1 MKKLRKVLGLLIGAA
16 MAISAGTLTCSAE
29 RKYGVP
35 NLKKAIYINT
45 AVIKSNG
52 YSVKDIIDEDGKFGM
67 LTTSSPNQ
75 IVVKMIDGQEPI
87 LEEGSGLEVK
97 PFNKDVLT
105 EFDKYGQYFIDIGTE
120 DTEDL
125 YMIYGFDNKTIN
137 AIEYCKNLLKEK
149 KADIAKPIFYST
161 LCEYT
166 PYLPDE
172 EVKKYGFHEN
182 LYRIKLVMKDNVTAE
197 NFDMSC
203 VTDLSENLYKKAVE
217 DNCLLFQLNRE
228 AEGTK
233 MAEILT
239 ALENREEVSKISIY
253 GALLES
259 GASIAE
265 ITSVFEKGDVNFD
278 DEIDVFDAVNIAK
291 YTVNTIQFNSEQKHL
306 ADLTGDDNVDV
317 FDAIALAKK
326 TVE

>member
-1 MKKLRKVLGLLIGAA
+1 MKKMRKVLGLIIAAA
-16 MAISAGTLTCSAE
+16 MAVSAGTMTCSAE

-45 AVIKSNG
+45 AIIKSNG

-75 IVVKMIDGQEPI
+75 IVVKMMDGQEPI

-172 EVKKYGFHEN
+172 EVEKYGFHEN
-182 LYRIKLVMKDNVTAE
+182 LYRIRLVMKDNVTAE

-203 VTDLSENLYKKAVE
+203 VTDLSENLYKKVVE
-217 DNCLLFQLNRE
+217 DNCVLFQLNRE

-239 ALENREEVSKISIY
+239 ALEKREEVSKISIY
-253 GALLES
+253 GALLEG

-306 ADLTGDDNVDV
+306 ADFTGDDNVDV
-317 FDAIALAKK
+317 FDAIAVAKK